1 MVTVFIGKMTKKE
14 RHDLI
19 VHFIEEALMDVT
31 TSKEL
36 DDVNDFI
43 SDCIL
48 DGIITFSEAD
58 SILNE
63 FVFSW

>member
-1 MVTVFIGKMTKKE
+1 MIVFTEKMTKKE

-19 VHFIEEALMDVT
+19 VHSIEEALMDVT

-48 DGIITFSEAD
+48 DGIITFGEAD